1 MNLRSLLAGPAS
13 GYIVSTVT
21 VVGAVVLA
29 ALGRGVPDQLWT
41 LAATG
46 LGAGVGATVPG
57 RATEPASPAPAAAT
71 AATAAAAAVTPGV

>member
-1 MNLRSLLAGPAS
+1 MTTVRNLLVSPAA
-13 GYIVSTVT
+13 GYIVSTIT

-41 LAATG
+41 LAEVG

-57 RATEPASPAPAAAT
+57 RSAEPAAPPAPT
-71 AATAAAAAVTPGV
+71 AGA

>member
-1 MNLRSLLAGPAS
+1 MNVRTLLTGAAA

-21 VVGAVVLA
+21 VIGAVVLA

-41 LAATG
+41 LAEVG

-57 RATEPASPAPAAAT
+57 RSSEPTSSPATAAAAT
-71 AATAAAAAVTPGV
+71 AATLGA